1 MRYHARIC
9 VEYVAGR
16 YPEEARQ
23 SLAAEVGA
31 RLAAHHPGPVDA
43 LTVTL
48 DGHATLVAE
57 ATLRG
62 AAPNELTSPLDA
74 LSRLDASV
82 LRALAVTGQFE
93 EFDVARRT
101 LSARPAPSCG
111 GDAR

>member
-1 MRYHARIC
+1 MRYRVRTS

-16 YPEEARQ
+16 YPEGARE

-31 RLAAHHPGPVDA
+31 QLAAHHPGPVDA
-43 LTVTL
+43 VAVTVH
-48 DGHATLVAE
+48 GHTTVVVE

-62 AAPNELTSPLDA
+62 AAPNDLTSPVDA

-93 EFDVARRT
+93 EFDVVRRSV
-101 LSARPAPSCG
+101 SADPA
-111 GDAR
+111 